1 MNARHR
7 RTLYRPYASSNR
19 LLLMAVKVLL
29 FTAVL
34 VAAFLLLNRSSLP

>member
-1 MNARHR
+1 MNVRRR
-7 RTLYRPYASSNR
+7 RTLHRSYASPNR